1 MQQIYLNNTK
11 ENIKNSIIFINELP
25 FNEACIR
32 PHLIFSH
39 FLSCQWGVPKL
50 SLAQKRNLEK

>member
-11 ENIKNSIIFINELP
+11 ENIKNSIIFFNELP

-32 PHLIFSH
+32 PTLFFLIFCPVNGE
-39 FLSCQWGVPKL
+39 CQNYHLHKNVI
-50 SLAQKRNLEK
+50 